1 MTASSSLTRGLLFAL
16 FCVLPTAA
24 SAQDAPKAGLVITSS
39 SSVGILWHA
48 SERVALRPEI
58 GYTQARVTNSEIDAE
73 SNQRNVAAGFSLL
86 FYTGPREDVRFY
98 WSPRYV
104 YSRSSSNSSS
114 FVGDSESVLTTHTV
128 SLSVGAQYDA
138 HERFG
143 VFGELGGFLNRSTPG
158 ANANHNWG
166 IRAVVGAIVTF

>member
-1 MTASSSLTRGLLFAL
+1 MLASVLAL
-16 FCVLPTAA
+16 SCVLPSAA
-24 SAQDAPKAGLVITSS
+24 SAQDAPKAGLAITSS

-58 GYTQARVTNSEIDAE
+58 GYTQARVTNSELDAE
-73 SNQRNVAAGFSLL
+73 SNQRVVAPGFSLL
-86 FYTGPREDVRFY
+86 FYSGPRDDLRFY

-104 YSRSSSNSSS
+104 YSRTSNNASSP
-114 FVGDSESVLTTHTV
+114 VGETRSVLTTHTV
-128 SLSVGAQYDA
+128 SLSAGAQYEV

-166 IRAVVGAIVTF
+166 IRAMVGAIVTF

>member
-1 MTASSSLTRGLLFAL
+1 MTASRSFARASVLALSL
-16 FCVLPTAA
+16 VLPSAA

-48 SERVALRPEI
+48 SERVAFRPGI
-58 GYTQARVTNSEIDAE
+58 GYTQARVTNSVLDAE
-73 SNQRNVAAGFSLL
+73 NNQRNLSAGFSLL
-86 FYTGPREDVRFY
+86 IYTGPRDDLRFY

-104 YSRSSSNSSS
+104 YGRSSTDSSS
-114 FVGDSESVLTTHTV
+114 PGGDSESVVTTHTV
-128 SLSVGAQYDA
+128 SLSTGAQYDA

-143 VFGELGGFLNRSTPG
+143 MFGELGGFLNRSTPG

-166 IRAVVGAIVTF
+166 IRAVVGAIVRF